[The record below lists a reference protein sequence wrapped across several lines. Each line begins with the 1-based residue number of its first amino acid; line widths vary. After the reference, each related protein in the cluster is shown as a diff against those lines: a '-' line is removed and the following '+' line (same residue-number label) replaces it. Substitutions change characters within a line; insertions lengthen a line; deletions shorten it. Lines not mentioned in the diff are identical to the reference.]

1 MTRALVINP
10 SSSIATQS
18 DSPHALG
25 GELHKR
31 RMDLLREL
39 RGIPEI
45 IQAAK
50 ELNADEVYKIV
61 SFPDGG
67 QLYKDAAGNFKGVFY
82 KDGKILE
89 HTKFQAVRPQSTQV
103 NVFNIF
109 APLIYDVFAGEREIL
124 KGFPGDGKF
133 VQRADCAAKN
143 SAANNPGRHT
153 DETCPILE
161 RNFYNLIYIIPAP

>member
-1 MTRALVINP
+1 MPTRGKSDRRCYTTSWDTIGNDFKGDAVMTRALVINP

-67 QLYKDAAGNFKGVFY
+67 QL
-82 KDGKILE
+82 IL
-89 HTKFQAVRPQSTQV
+89 R
-103 NVFNIF
+103 
-109 APLIYDVFAGEREIL
+109 
-124 KGFPGDGKF
+124 
-133 VQRADCAAKN
+133 
-143 SAANNPGRHT
+143 
-153 DETCPILE
+153 
-161 RNFYNLIYIIPAP
+161 